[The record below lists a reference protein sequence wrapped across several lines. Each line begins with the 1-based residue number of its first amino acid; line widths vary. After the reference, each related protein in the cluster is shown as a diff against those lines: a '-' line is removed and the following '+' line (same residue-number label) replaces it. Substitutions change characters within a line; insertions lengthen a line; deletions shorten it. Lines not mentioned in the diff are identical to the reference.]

1 MPDSTRNPSLAE
13 IAHAH
18 GEDHSG
24 HIKIYMRV
32 FIALAVFTA
41 IEYFYAHFFKSF
53 FVVLVL
59 GLLTWAAIKAALV
72 GLYFMHL
79 KYEGKWVYLAL
90 IPAAFLAI
98 VLVTALIPDIVMPPR
113 DEVPSPPET
122 APGAS
127 VAPGPHS
134 SQAPAPAPTR

>member
-1 MPDSTRNPSLAE
+1 MPDSTRNPTLAE

-24 HIKIYMRV
+24 HVKIYLRV

-41 IEYFYAHFFKSF
+41 IEYFYAHLFKSY

-90 IPAAFLAI
+90 LPAAVLAV
-98 VLVTALIPDIVMPPR
+98 VLVVGIFPDIAMPPR
-113 DEVPSPPET
+113 DEVVPVTESAQVVPAAT
-122 APGAS
+122 N
-127 VAPGPHS
+127 PHS
-134 SQAPAPAPTR
+134 PQPPAPATVR